1 MKKRIR
7 LLTGILII
15 ICCSCVAAGKENTGE
30 SEGDGFYS
38 SQTEDTKKA
47 AEVTNQDLVVMP
59 YEPLP
64 EEDFAFDPDTGTI
77 MKYKG
82 DAVDVII
89 PRSIGGI
96 PVENIS
102 YHAFEGTRDYL
113 HSEMMTNQKEGDWV
127 PMPDPSGNTQVD

>member
-38 SQTEDTKKA
+38 SQTEDTEKA

-127 PMPDPSGNTQVD
+127 P